1 MAVVETLLPAAPETP
16 ARSREQRLSAL
27 EHANRIR
34 LYRASVKRALISREL
49 DIVTILSGSAYE
61 DALLTTMKVRD
72 LLGSV
77 PRLGDVRVEAVM
89 RKVKIAR
96 GKTIGGLSVRQR
108 EELWLEMNRVMT
120 GGKIPTGPRPGSL
133 PNANGTIT
141 VEKINDDI
149 VFTMRWRSGA
159 MASSSLTRRAALKF
173 ADSIAQL
180 GEEA

>member
-1 MAVVETLLPAAPETP
+1 MATAETLLPATQGAP
-16 ARSREQRLSAL
+16 ARSRDQRLSAL
-27 EHANRIR
+27 EIANRTR
-34 LYRASVKRALISREL
+34 LYRASVKRALAHREL

-61 DALLTTMKVRD
+61 DELLTTMKVRD
-72 LLGSV
+72 LLGAV

-96 GKTIGGLSVRQR
+96 GKNIGGLSIRQR

-141 VEKINDDI
+141 VEKVDGDI
-149 VFTMRWRSGA
+149 IFTMRWRSGA
-159 MASSSLTRRAALKF
+159 IASSSLSRRAALRF
-173 ADSIAQL
+173 ADSIIVL